1 MSVERNLVSDSGSG
15 RIFGQRVRRTED
27 AALLTGRAHFVDDIA
42 LPGTAQ
48 AVFVRSPH
56 PHALIKHIDAKAAI
70 AAPGVYAVFTLDD
83 LAPHLTAMRLPIS
96 SPDPDQSPVTSPGV
110 LAGGEVTHVGEAI
123 AVVIARTRHQAEDA
137 AAMVAIDYEILP
149 SVSDCRDALAPD
161 APPVHLGLDSNLSLN
176 KLVEF
181 GDCDSA
187 FASAAHVFKEHLWQ
201 HKGAAHSLECRGVLA
216 RYDALQ
222 DLLTVWS
229 STQVPHR
236 VQGVLTGLLGLD
248 DPRVRVVAP
257 SVGGGFGPK
266 FVMYPEDTVIALAAR
281 LLDRPV
287 KWIEDRREYCSAT
300 VHERD
305 QYWAL
310 EVAVD
315 SDGLLLGVRGSMI
328 HDQGAFSQVAM
339 NLAYNAATNVS
350 GPYHLPSYQFEYSLV
365 LTNKITASAVR
376 GAGYPQGNFAME
388 RLLDR
393 VARELGLDRAEIRR
407 RNLIGPDEMPYVSPL
422 KSRDGAA
429 IVFDSGNFRANFD
442 RVLDLIDYTGF
453 AERQTTA
460 RLDGRYIG
468 IGMANYTKGTG
479 RGPFE
484 SAIVRVGP
492 SGRITVAT
500 GAAEQ
505 GQGIRMSLAQI
516 CAEALGVDADAVTV
530 ISGDTQAVS
539 IGMGTFASRQAVT
552 AGTSVHLAATELRH
566 KALQIGAH
574 LLEAAAEDLEL
585 VDGAVRVRGVPEMT
599 VPLSKIAHAVAG
611 TPGYALPGGIEPGME
626 STQNFMPDGLA
637 YCSGAQA
644 AEVAVDLET
653 GEVSILRYIAVQDSG
668 TRINPMIVDGQMQG
682 GIVHGMGNA
691 LFERVH
697 HDATGQPLTISLD
710 QYLLPTASSV
720 PSIDLHYDDTACT
733 KNPLGIKGVGEG
745 GTVPVPA
752 VIISAVENALG
763 PFGITIDCCPIEP
776 MRLVALIQAAR
787 RIS

>member
-1 MSVERNLVSDSGSG
+1 MPDPGSG
-15 RIFGQRVRRTED
+15 RIFGQRVNRTED
-27 AALLTGRAHFVDDIA
+27 ASLLTGRAHFVDDII
-42 LPGTAQ
+42 LPGTAH

-56 PHALIKHIDAKAAI
+56 PHALIKSIDAAAAI
-70 AAPGVYAVFTLDD
+70 GAPGVHAVFTLDD
-83 LAPHLTAMRLPIS
+83 LAPHLTATRLPLS

-123 AVVIARTRHQAEDA
+123 AIVIADSRHQAEDA
-137 AAMVAIDYEILP
+137 AALVAIDYELLP

-161 APPVHLGLDSNLSLN
+161 APPVHLGLDSNLSL
-176 KLVEF
+176 KRSVQF

-187 FASAAHVFKEHLWQ
+187 FASAAHVFTERLWQ

-216 RYDALQ
+216 RWDALE
-222 DLLTVWS
+222 DRLTVWS

-236 VQGVLTGLLGLD
+236 VQGVLTGLLGLH
-248 DPRVRVVAP
+248 DPQVRVVAP

-305 QYWAL
+305 QYWEL

-315 SDGLLLGVRGSMI
+315 ADGRLLGVRGSLI
-328 HDQGAFSQVAM
+328 HDQGAFSQVAI
-339 NLAYNAATNVS
+339 NLAYNAATNLS
-350 GPYHLPSYQFEYSLV
+350 GPYRLPSYQFEYSLV

-393 VARELGLDRAEIRR
+393 VARELGLDRAEARR
-407 RNLIGPDEMPYVSPL
+407 RNLIGPDEMPYESPL
-422 KSRDGAA
+422 KSRDGAN
-429 IVFDSGNFRANFD
+429 IVYDSGNFRANQEQL
-442 RVLDLIDYTGF
+442 LDLIDYAGF
-453 AERQTTA
+453 ADRQKAA
-460 RLDGRYIG
+460 RAAGRYIG
-468 IGMANYTKGTG
+468 IGVANYTKGTG

-492 SGRITVAT
+492 SGRVTVTT

-516 CAEALGVDADAVTV
+516 CAEALGVEADAVTV
-530 ISGDTQAVS
+530 ISGDTASVS
-539 IGMGTFASRQAVT
+539 IGMGTYASRQAVT

-585 VDGAVRVRGVPEMT
+585 VDGAVRVRGVPDMA

-626 STQNFMPDGLA
+626 STQNFIPDGLA

-644 AEVAVDLET
+644 AEVAVDVET
-653 GEVSILRYIAVQDSG
+653 GEVSILRYIALQDSG
-668 TRINPMIVDGQMQG
+668 IRINPMIVDGQMQG

-697 HDATGQPLTISLD
+697 HDATGQPLTTSLD

-720 PSIDLHYDDTACT
+720 PSIALHYDDTACT

-752 VIISAVENALG
+752 VIISAVENALS
-763 PFGITIDCCPIEP
+763 PFGITIDRCPIEP
-776 MRLVALIQAAR
+776 MRLVELIQAAR
-787 RIS
+787 NEC